1 MVKPYLLGVDLGTMG
16 TKAALYDVEG
26 KLLGDAYEESIL
38 RYPRVGWV
46 EQDLEEIHA
55 SAVNCIK
62 LALRRAG
69 VDPKDIAALAFSSQM
84 SGIGM
89 IDRNWW
95 PVAHYDSWLDTRC
108 ASCLPLL
115 EPEAEAITTL
125 SGCPP
130 TYAHAAKV
138 VWWQRNQ
145 PEAFA
150 RTAKFIVPLAYVAGK
165 LAGLEAED
173 AYIDLTCLHFSG
185 LSDTLRGRWSG
196 ELLDRFGIPAVKLP
210 RIVRPTEVIGKI
222 TLEAARLTGLPAG
235 TPVAAGAGDQAAAS
249 LGAGAVNPAD
259 VFDSAGTASVFSICV
274 DQFRADTRNRVVL
287 ASHGVLP
294 GTFYALSFING
305 GGLNLR
311 WFREQFGQADL
322 VAAPGADAYQVLDR
336 LAAALPPGSGGTLFL
351 PHLQGRVLP
360 PDAKLRGLWTGF
372 TWGHSRAHLY
382 RAMLES
388 VAYEYAYYLRI
399 EQELH
404 PELRC
409 REVRAI
415 GGGAASGLWNQIKS
429 DVLDIPYAR
438 VNRAEVGTWGSAMIA
453 GAAVGI
459 FPDLRAT
466 ARSHAALGDLV
477 APRPDQHRLYRPY
490 VDLYRKIL
498 EDYSRHFGALADLA
512 DQATGSG

>member
-1 MVKPYLLGVDLGTMG
+1 MAEPCLLGVDLGTMG
-16 TKAALYDVEG
+16 TKAALYDLEG

-46 EQDLEEIHA
+46 EQDLEEIYA
-55 SAVNCIK
+55 SAVNCIG
-62 LALRRAG
+62 LARERAG
-69 VDPKDIAALAFSSQM
+69 VDAGSIAALAFSSQM

-89 IDRNWW
+89 IDRDWR

-108 ASCLPLL
+108 AACLPLL
-115 EPEAEAITTL
+115 QPEAETMTAL

-165 LAGLEAED
+165 LAGLKAED
-173 AYIDLTCLHFSG
+173 AYVDLTCLHFSG
-185 LSDTLRGRWSG
+185 LSDTLRGCWSA
-196 ELLDRFGIPAVKLP
+196 ELLDRFAIPPAKLP
-210 RIVRPTEVIGKI
+210 QIVSSTRVIGEV
-222 TLEAARLTGLPAG
+222 TPEAARITGLRAG
-235 TPVAAGAGDQAAAS
+235 TPIAAGAGDQAAAS
-249 LGAGAVNPAD
+249 LGAGAVSPAD

-274 DQFRADTRNRVVL
+274 DQFRPDLRNQVVL
-287 ASHGVLP
+287 ASHGVIP

-322 VAAPGADAYQVLDR
+322 ASVPVADAYRALDR
-336 LAAALPPGSGGTLFL
+336 LAAAVPPGSGGTLFI

-372 TWGHSRAHLY
+372 TWAHSRAHLY
-382 RAMLES
+382 RAMLEA
-388 VAYEYAYYLRI
+388 VAYEYAYYLNI

-415 GGGAASGLWNQIKS
+415 GGGAASALWNQIKS

-438 VNRAEVGTWGSAMIA
+438 VSRAEVGTWGSAMIA

-459 FPDLRAT
+459 FGDLGAT
-466 ARSHAALGDLV
+466 ARAHAGLSGRV
-477 APRPDQHRLYRPY
+477 EPRPDQHRLYRPY
-490 VDLYRKIL
+490 VELYRKIL
-498 EDYSRHFGALADLA
+498 EGYSAHFGALTDLA
-512 DQATGSG
+512 DQADGPG